1 MGLFEAM
8 TPHPVTEKHGSAEAI
23 LWGFFARLRMTKDE
37 RAQNDSNSERLA
49 EIVPF
54 SH

>member
-1 MGLFEAM
+1 LGFFEAM
-8 TPHPVTEKHGSAEAI
+8 IPHPVTEKHGSAEAI
-23 LWGFFARLRMTKDE
+23 LWGFFARLRMIKSE